1 MNRSTRLLFLMLALA
16 LLLSGCSGGVPG
28 PKPDL
33 RGSNPLLVSATGRVF
48 FVSATGGDDLNDG
61 LSPEKPWKTLAKASD
76 MIYAAGDVIAL
87 LAGDVWS
94 AETFFGKGS
103 GSEGK
108 PIVLTYYGTGKRPE
122 LRIGDS
128 TKGIGIRL
136 YEASYWRVDNLHLSG
151 GKLGIYLNY
160 YTVGHRDVEISNCEF
175 YDFNDG
181 NIGDPLDYGNP
192 NTYPQGWDRI
202 NEAMKASNSEYA
214 FNAAINLGGRI
225 MQGDLE
231 KTVLDGWTIRDCV
244 FRFCDMAVQNNWYY
258 PVFREG
264 RIRNVHFQR
273 LLIEDVLMGGIGL
286 TSVTGGEISD
296 IYVRNGRTDVFCF
309 PGYSGLFLYGC
320 RDVTVTRNVY
330 LDLLRA
336 GDTDT
341 CAIDFERCRNVTLE
355 KTLIGRT
362 DGQALILLDTPAMEE
377 VGKTTSGHNEGIL
390 VRDSIFFDNLKMPY
404 ANPVVENVKFTL
416 FSRNS
421 MNTGSIDGLT
431 IYQDTYQNFS
441 RSWGAFTRTDVLEKK
456 MADFPGEAAA
466 MDALGITFRGR

>member
-1 MNRSTRLLFLMLALA
+1 MKVKSCLMRKEPDSMNRSTRLLFLMLALA

-160 YTVGHRDVEISNCEF
+160 YTVGLR
-175 YDFNDG
+175 
-181 NIGDPLDYGNP
+181 
-192 NTYPQGWDRI
+192 
-202 NEAMKASNSEYA
+202 
-214 FNAAINLGGRI
+214 
-225 MQGDLE
+225 
-231 KTVLDGWTIRDCV
+231 
-244 FRFCDMAVQNNWYY
+244 
-258 PVFREG
+258 
-264 RIRNVHFQR
+264 
-273 LLIEDVLMGGIGL
+273 
-286 TSVTGGEISD
+286 
-296 IYVRNGRTDVFCF
+296 
-309 PGYSGLFLYGC
+309 
-320 RDVTVTRNVY
+320 
-330 LDLLRA
+330 RA
-336 GDTDT
+336 G
-341 CAIDFERCRNVTLE
+341 
-355 KTLIGRT
+355 
-362 DGQALILLDTPAMEE
+362 
-377 VGKTTSGHNEGIL
+377 
-390 VRDSIFFDNLKMPY
+390 
-404 ANPVVENVKFTL
+404 
-416 FSRNS
+416 
-421 MNTGSIDGLT
+421 TGS
-431 IYQDTYQNFS
+431 
-441 RSWGAFTRTDVLEKK
+441 TR
-456 MADFPGEAAA
+456 
-466 MDALGITFRGR
+466 R